1 MGWGGIGGIQRKEV
15 GKGAGVGW
23 GGIGGIQREGVG
35 KGAGG
40 GVR

>member
-1 MGWGGIGGIQRKEV
+1 M
-15 GKGAGVGW
+15 GW

-40 GVR
+40 GVRRGHPEGGGR